1 MAWFKKVLHFWPLTF
16 DFEKHAQIKILA
28 RFFFSLKVQFLLL
41 VLFIYLSH
49 VLKKV
54 YFVEIYQRNLWNTS
68 LLGKGLLD
76 FVFPNV
82 KLHNKDWYNQGCPHI
97 SLPLCT
103 YLTAFCIFPFEITF
117 LIHRPINV
125 LQIRASQSD
134 SLHDQSHRKNL
145 LMRDRWKLVTPQ
157 SNLKIL

>member
-1 MAWFKKVLHFWPLTF
+1 MFKK
-16 DFEKHAQIKILA
+16 
-28 RFFFSLKVQFLLL
+28 S
-41 VLFIYLSH
+41 
-49 VLKKV
+49 
-54 YFVEIYQRNLWNTS
+54 
-68 LLGKGLLD
+68 LLD
-76 FVFPNV
+76 FVSPKV
-82 KLHNKDWYNQGCPHI
+82 KLHNKNWHNHGCPHI

-157 SNLKIL
+157 SNLKILLNLFSRFQMIRYIHSPFYKHLGSCKKLHYKKFRIHCKPGPCNDSCTHILTGKTCLNYRENL

>member
-1 MAWFKKVLHFWPLTF
+1 MTRKTTKIYGFSTVFWSFWVLGP
-16 DFEKHAQIKILA
+16 ILA
-28 RFFFSLKVQFLLL
+28 HQATKFKLSEWFCFSRHPWGPWGRQSSGMKPKSADSVT
-41 VLFIYLSH
+41 V
-49 VLKKV
+49 
-54 YFVEIYQRNLWNTS
+54 
-68 LLGKGLLD
+68 
-76 FVFPNV
+76 
-82 KLHNKDWYNQGCPHI
+82 QGCPHI
-97 SLPLCT
+97 SLSLCT